1 MDYSRIYVGDQLLY
15 QSQTCGNSVTKGST
29 YTVVKVLPNK
39 PTYGII
45 IDDSG
50 NEKLVKLGYIFA
62 KIGGG

>member
-1 MDYSRIYVGDQLLY
+1 MDYSRLYVGDKLLY

-29 YTVVKVLPNK
+29 YTVVKVLTNK

-62 KIGGG
+62 KIGGS